1 MIIMRYIGLRFLR
14 NTIGVY
20 LACAALIFLVESI
33 ENLRRA
39 SAHDVSLGTVFLLA
53 FYRLPMLSEQ
63 IFPFAVLI
71 GAIFTYLMLSRSLEL
86 AVTRAA
92 GFSVWQFIL
101 PALVVSMGVGLF
113 TTTIFNPIAA
123 NFSERYQRIYLDVFG
138 VEEYRSL
145 QNPVWI
151 RQTSVDGPAILH
163 AGDQVDAGQQLRDV
177 TIYVFDPSDRFQE
190 RIEARSATLEPGRW
204 LLEKVEVLRRDQP
217 AQRFNSYYLSTYLT
231 PAQMKLLTTTAETVS
246 FWDLPQTIEINEK
259 AGLSTEKLVFQYQS
273 LIARPLLMCA
283 MVIIAAT
290 VSLRVFR
297 SGNIGRMIISGI
309 VAGFVFYVVL
319 KIMGDL
325 GAAGVIRPSL
335 SVWGPVVVAL
345 LLGTNVLLFQED
357 G

>member
-20 LACAALIFLVESI
+20 LACAALIMLVESI

-39 SAHDVSLGTVFLLA
+39 SVRDIGLDTVFALS

-92 GFSVWQFIL
+92 GFSVWQFLL
-101 PALVVSMGVGLF
+101 PSLVASLLLGAF
-113 TTTIFNPIAA
+113 TTVVFNPLAA
-123 NFSERYQRIYLDVFG
+123 DFSERYQQLYLDAFG
-138 VEEYRSL
+138 DQQWGTMRF
-145 QNPVWI
+145 PIWI
-151 RQTSVDGPAILH
+151 RQNSVDGPAIIH
-163 AGDQVDAGQQLRDV
+163 AGDNASAGQQLSDV
-177 TIYVFDPSDRFQE
+177 TVYVFDSSDRFQE
-190 RIEARSATLEPGRW
+190 RIEARRAALESGRW
-204 LLEKVEVLRRDQP
+204 LLEHAEVFRPDQP
-217 AQRFNSYYLSTYLT
+217 VQHFNTYYLSTYLT
-231 PAQMKLLTTTAETVS
+231 PAQLKLLTTTAETVS
-246 FWDLPQTIEINEK
+246 FWNLPETIEINEK
-259 AGLSTEKLVFQYQS
+259 AGLSTERLVFQYQS
-273 LIARPLLMCA
+273 LLARPLLMCA

>member
-1 MIIMRYIGLRFLR
+1 MILMRYIGLRFLR
-14 NTIGVY
+14 NTVGVY
-20 LACAALIFLVESI
+20 LACAALVFLVESI

-39 SAHDVSLGTVFLLA
+39 SAHDVGLDTVFLLA
-53 FYRLPMLSEQ
+53 FLRLPMLSEQ
-63 IFPFAVLI
+63 IIPFAVLI

-101 PALVVSMGVGLF
+101 PALVVSVGIGLF
-113 TTTIFNPIAA
+113 TTTVFNPVAA
-123 NFSERYQRIYLDVFG
+123 NFSERYQQIYLDVFG
-138 VEEYRSL
+138 VEEYKAM
-145 QNPVWI
+145 QFPVWI
-151 RQTSVDGPAILH
+151 RQTSVDGPAVIH
-163 AGDQVDAGQQLRDV
+163 AGDHARAGQKLQDV
-177 TIYVFDPSDRFQE
+177 TVYIFDPANKFQE
-190 RIEARSATLEPGRW
+190 RIEARSAELEPGRW
-204 LLEKVEVLRRDQP
+204 QLTQVEVFRPDQP
-217 AQRFNSYYLSTYLT
+217 AQQFNAYYLSTYLT
-231 PAQMKLLTTTAETVS
+231 PAQLKLLTTTAETVS
-246 FWDLPQTIEINEK
+246 FWDLPETIEINEK
-259 AGLSTEKLVFQYQS
+259 AGLSTDKLVFQYQN